1 MSAKTFEVGTRV
13 YHTDIE
19 RQGVVTGIG
28 AFPNTLRIRATAR
41 PLQRP
46 SGSWLRMHNDNQSF
60 IIHRRTTR

>member
-28 AFPNTLRIRATAR
+28 AFPNTLRIRFDGADIDTHCDIGE
-41 PLQRP
+41 LEE
-46 SGSWLRMHNDNQSF
+46 L
-60 IIHRRTTR
+60 